1 MFLFTTS
8 MIHENTKPKHT
19 TEINEDLIKQIANKD
34 KEAFK
39 TLYELTNKSVYGFA
53 YSILKDPQAAQDI
66 LQDAFVKIYSSAATY
81 KPQGKP
87 MAWILTITRNLALMK
102 IRESKRT
109 VLTDIEESS
118 HMLPHI
124 SPNSDSEDKIILHNA
139 LTQLSDESRQIV
151 ILHAVSGLKH
161 KEIAQVMGLKL
172 PTVLSKYNRAI
183 QKIQKILKEDS

>member
-8 MIHENTKPKHT
+8 MIHENTKPKPKF
-19 TEINEDLIKQIANKD
+19 ELDESLIKQIADKD
-34 KEAFK
+34 TNAFH

-53 YSILKDPQAAQDI
+53 YSILKDPQSAQDI
-66 LQDAFVKIYSSAATY
+66 LQDTFVKIYTSASSY

-109 VLTDIEESS
+109 VLTDIEENS

-151 ILHAVSGLKH
+151 VLHAVSGLKH
-161 KEIAQVMGLKL
+161 REIAQVMNMKL